1 MYTRTHTIRPEY
13 TRIVYSLTQAHAPPR
28 GQKDTPVRACEL
40 ACVRASLRACVRAR
54 MQAHRTLCAIVRISS
69 HEEELRHRAAG
80 VPTRHPRGHGRARSA
95 HAPPKAAELAVR
107 PAGPAPLRPRMQP
120 DHRFCDGL
128 LTSALLESPTRKC
141 NSSFDSAAQ
150 PRRVPGGPRPV
161 GCIRKSEA
169 ITVTRQL
176 GLPPR
181 YRHP

>member
-54 MQAHRTLCAIVRISS
+54 MQAHRTLCAIARISS
-69 HEEELRHRAAG
+69 HEEDLRHRAAG

-141 NSSFDSAAQ
+141 NSSFDSAEQ
-150 PRRVPGGPRPV
+150 PPSPGPRQV
-161 GCIRKSEA
+161 GYISKSEA